1 MPILDND
8 EDENKII
15 NAMEQV
21 FYFVHAE
28 PDDRE
33 DKDDKNTGKDDVS
46 DGHDDRYDNK
56 DPDEIGGQPQPIIY
70 IQYIYDIYLHPDAD
84 KR

>member
-28 PDDRE
+28 PDERE
-33 DKDDKNTGKDDVS
+33 DKDEK
-46 DGHDDRYDNK
+46 
-56 DPDEIGGQPQPIIY
+56 
-70 IQYIYDIYLHPDAD
+70 IQA
-84 KR
+84 KMM